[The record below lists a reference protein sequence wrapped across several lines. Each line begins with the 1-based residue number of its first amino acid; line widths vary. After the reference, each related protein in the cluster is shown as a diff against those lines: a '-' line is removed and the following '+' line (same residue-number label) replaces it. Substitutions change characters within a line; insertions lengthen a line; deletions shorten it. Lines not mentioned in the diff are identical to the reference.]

1 MDGLYLIHRDKE
13 YLKYCLSEIEKICA
27 SLGIII
33 SGKKTRI
40 VKLNSGV
47 NFLKGKYRLLPCGKV
62 LRLPGKDSAKTDAPL
77 PVRQFGETV

>member
-40 VKLNSGV
+40 VKLCSGV
-47 NFLKGKYRLLPCGKV
+47 NFLKGC
-62 LRLPGKDSAKTDAPL
+62 AAPRAVISGNVST
-77 PVRQFGETV
+77 PIIVYGA